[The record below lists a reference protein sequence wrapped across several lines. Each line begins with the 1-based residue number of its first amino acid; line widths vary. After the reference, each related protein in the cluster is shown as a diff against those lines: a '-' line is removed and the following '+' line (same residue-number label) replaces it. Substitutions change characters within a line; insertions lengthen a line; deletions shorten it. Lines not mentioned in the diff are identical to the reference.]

1 MSHRK
6 PAIPLGPREAGVD
19 VILVRH
25 GETCWNEK
33 GRYQGWED
41 PPLSD
46 RGRSTA
52 RGLSRW
58 LPGRLPESFVLWSSD
73 LQRSVGTARL
83 ALGRE
88 PRTDTRL
95 RELHFGAFAGS
106 TYEENLA
113 RFGRRFEQWV
123 EHRGHPTPPDGESLE
138 SFRDRVHAWL
148 DEVRREAQ
156 PAVAVTHS
164 GVIRTLLEPFTKEEH
179 WPGPGEAI
187 ALRLAATSQPVVEHW
202 APPSTG
208 TLQHVPAR

>member
-1 MSHRK
+1 M
-6 PAIPLGPREAGVD
+6 D

-25 GETCWNEK
+25 GETLWNEK

-41 PPLSD
+41 TPLSD

-58 LPGRLPESFVLWSSD
+58 LPGRLPKSFVLWSSD
-73 LQRSVGTARL
+73 LQRSVTTARL

-95 RELHFGAFAGS
+95 REMHFGAFAGS

-123 EHRGHPTPPDGESLE
+123 EHRGHPPPPDGESLE
-138 SFRDRVHAWL
+138 SFRDRVHEWL
-148 DEVRREAQ
+148 EEVRREAQ
-156 PAVAVTHS
+156 TAVAITHG
-164 GVIRTLLEPFTKEEH
+164 GVIRTLLQPFTKKEH

-187 ALRLAATSQPVVEHW
+187 ALRFAATSQLVVEQW

-208 TLQHVPAR
+208 TTQHVPAR